1 MTKNPVTIEPGDAL
15 ACADAKMKAG
25 GFRRLPVVHNGEL
38 IGILSEY
45 DLRDD
50 PDSSYSTLVVAA
62 MTPDPVTV
70 APSATLE
77 HAVALLKAKE
87 IGALPV
93 VERGKLVGIITSS
106 NLWFPEPRP
115 LAAWLR
121 HCPAS
126 VTSAGGFRRID
137 CHAQRKSAA
146 ACRALDRAAR
156 GGVGAA

>member
-1 MTKNPVTIEPGDAL
+1 MFIRDCMTKNPVTIEPSDTL
-15 ACADAKMKAG
+15 ARADAKMKAG

-50 PDSSYSTLVVAA
+50 PDSAYSTLVVAA
-62 MTPDPVTV
+62 MTPDPVTIS
-70 APSATLE
+70 PSATLE

-93 VERGKLVGIITSS
+93 VERGKLIGIVTAS

-115 LAAWLR
+115 WPEWER
-121 HCPAS
+121 S
-126 VTSAGGFRRID
+126 
-137 CHAQRKSAA
+137 
-146 ACRALDRAAR
+146 
-156 GGVGAA
+156 